1 MITKEEVARVAD
13 LARLDLR
20 DGETEKFTEQFNTIF
35 EYMKELDELN
45 LNDVEAAFHITELQN
60 VFREDVQRESLN
72 NRNALYNAPETALG
86 AFKSPKMI

>member
-20 DGETEKFTEQFNTIF
+20 EKETEKFTEQFNTIF

-45 LNDVEAAFHITELQN
+45 LNGVEAAFHITELQN

-72 NRNALYNAPETALG
+72 NRSALYNAPEASEG
-86 AFKSPKMI
+86 AFKVPKMI

>member
-20 DGETEKFTEQFNTIF
+20 DGEAKKFTEQFNTIF
-35 EYMKELDELN
+35 EYMKELDELD

-60 VFREDVQRESLN
+60 VFREDVQKESLDN
-72 NRNALYNAPETALG
+72 KSALYNAPEAAEG
-86 AFKSPKMI
+86 AFKVPKVI